1 MVEIT
6 VELDTSQIGKLGS
19 MPREATPRA
28 LSYAAQDM
36 TRFLQMN
43 SPVDHGL
50 LKQWFIDSL
59 TDTEA
64 HIKSPA
70 EYAIYQDQGTK
81 AHMITPKNKQ
91 ALYWFEGVNL
101 TPKSFYA
108 GGRMH
113 TANVGAFSKGHMV
126 SGIKGKHFVEQ
137 SFNQLQP
144 LVPGYFLKAFEE
156 VQG

>member
-1 MVEIT
+1 MQIEL
-6 VELDTSQIGKLGS
+6 ELDTSPIGKLGS
-19 MPREATPRA
+19 MPSEAIPKA

-50 LKQWFIDSL
+50 LKQWFIESL
-59 TDTEA
+59 DDEEA

-81 AHMITPKNKQ
+81 AHMIRPVNAK
-91 ALYWFEGVNL
+91 ALHWEG
-101 TPKSFYA
+101 
-108 GGRMH
+108 GG
-113 TANVGAFSKGHMV
+113 FSKGHMV
-126 SGIKGKHFVEQ
+126 SGIKGKHFVDQ
-137 SFNQLQP
+137 SFNQLKP
-144 LVPGYFLKAFEE
+144 LVPGYFLKALEE

>member
-1 MVEIT
+1 MVQIT
-6 VELDTSQIGKLGS
+6 VELDTSGIGKLGS

-36 TRFLQMN
+36 TRFLQEN

-70 EYAIYQDQGTK
+70 SYAIYQDQGTK
-81 AHMITPKNKQ
+81 AHMIRPVNRK
-91 ALYWFEGVNL
+91 ALHWEG
-101 TPKSFYA
+101 
-108 GGRMH
+108 GG
-113 TANVGAFSKGHMV
+113 FSKGHMV

-144 LVPGYFLKAFEE
+144 LVMGYFLRAFEE